1 MTKIN
6 KYKLFEYAY
15 NELREEEMIEI
26 EEAISKDPEALKIV
40 NEYLLLKQNLKEIP
54 LESFETI
61 LEKEKSK
68 KGILDQLI
76 VSAGKYIAWD
86 IRPNLAFATFAFLL
100 GVGIFQYNSN
110 NNPYLNEREIAK
122 VEQDY
127 LLFKKGDTN
136 SPWSNYSNQTFR
148 SSVSSANCKN
158 EYYSKKHLLLK
169 ICKKNN
175 KFYIHEQ
182 TLLKKKPKK

>member
-1 MTKIN
+1 
-6 KYKLFEYAY
+6 
-15 NELREEEMIEI
+15 
-26 EEAISKDPEALKIV
+26 V
-40 NEYLLLKQNLKEIP
+40 
-54 LESFETI
+54 
-61 LEKEKSK
+61 KEKSK

-127 LLFKKGDTN
+127 LLFITGDKN
-136 SPWSNYSNQTFR
+136 SPWPDYSNQTFR
-148 SSVSSANCKN
+148 SSVSSANCKK
-158 EYYSKKHLLLK
+158 EYYSKKNLILN

-175 KFYIHEQ
+175 KYYIQEQ
-182 TLLKKKPKK
+182 TFIKK